1 MNKQPSLPGSARRL
15 RGIALIEA
23 LIGILIFAFG
33 VLGLMG
39 LQAAMTKAQTSAKV
53 RADAA
58 NLASDLFGLIQTDIP
73 GNLSNYAN
81 KGSTKP
87 CASYVRCSDWLAK
100 VSTTLPA
107 GTADITV
114 DTGTG
119 KVDIEMKWRQGA
131 ESPGSYKSSMVWQQ

>member
-81 KGSTKP
+81 KGGTKA
-87 CASYVRCSDWLAK
+87 CASYVPCSDWLAK
-100 VSTTLPA
+100 VGATLPA
-107 GTADITV
+107 GTV
-114 DTGTG
+114 S
-119 KVDIEMKWRQGA
+119 GA
-131 ESPGSYKSSMVWQQ
+131 PAVARSTMVMGSRSSAAIAASTASYSA